1 MAQFDVYRMQSGGLV
16 LDVQADIFAEIGTR
30 LVVPLMRQ
38 EATAPTTPRLH
49 PRFLV
54 GGEELILMTEL
65 AAAIRTSDL
74 RERVASLAEERL
86 RIIGAIDVLL
96 GGV

>member
-1 MAQFDVYRMQSGGLV
+1 MAQFDVYRMQNGGLV
-16 LDVQADIFAEIGTR
+16 LDVQADIFADIGTR
-30 LVVPLMRQ
+30 LVVPLMRE

-54 GGEELILMTEL
+54 SGEELILMTEL

-74 RERVASLAEERL
+74 RQRVTSLAQERF